1 MDTRVCGDA
10 LSNNGE
16 NIIHKAFTHYLHPI
30 EQSDQFGEHALAPL
44 PQALPYR

>member
-10 LSNNGE
+10 LNNNGE

-30 EQSDQFGEHALAPL
+30 DKVTILVNMH
-44 PQALPYR
+44 